1 MRLGALILGLAVTAS
16 AANLAGLHLYIVPAQ
31 SWLEFKGI
39 GIIPALMFGSDHVHF
54 ILPLRMTLGY
64 PEPEQPPP
72 EETIPPE
79 EPVPPTPPEVSPAP
93 PGTGASYP
101 WPTQIEIST
110 VLRLT
115 FDLYT
120 YTLPDSTTMLGLAAG
135 PTLNM
140 GILVNTSAGNL
151 TFKNTIGGTVY
162 AYTLWPSWFAFVGV
176 EFVVSYGF
184 IPTLSMG
191 VRW

>member
-16 AANLAGLHLYIVPAQ
+16 AANLAGLHLYMVPAQ

-39 GIIPALMFGSDHVHF
+39 GVIPALMFGSDHVHF

-72 EETIPPE
+72 EE
-79 EPVPPTPPEVSPAP
+79 PVPPTPPEVPPAP
-93 PGTGASYP
+93 PETETGYP
-101 WPTQIEIST
+101 WPTQIELSA

-120 YTLPDSTTMLGLAAG
+120 YTLPDSTTTLGLAAG

-140 GILVNTSAGNL
+140 GILVNTSVGNL
-151 TFKNTIGGTVY
+151 TFTNTIGGTVY
-162 AYTLWPSWFAFVGV
+162 AYALWPSWFAFVGV
-176 EFVVSYGF
+176 ELVVPYGL